1 MKFVDHS
8 GQIKI
13 DDGVDVDND
22 EDLQMNGADTDSG
35 DHELGDSSRPRK
47 IRRYVNIKGNISE
60 QKSSKFLLFLSLSY
74 KI

>member
-1 MKFVDHS
+1 MHFILNFLDHS

-22 EDLQMNGADTDSG
+22 EDLQMNSADTDSG

-47 IRRYVNIKGNISE
+47 IRRYVNITGKLN
-60 QKSSKFLLFLSLSY
+60 LLAN
-74 KI
+74 KN